1 MPKKTSL
8 GKGRVKV
15 SLAWSQRP
23 CRCEHGRELSRIMLL
38 LDGQWRC
45 LASVRP
51 LPGRRARDAA
61 EMIARMINTDA
72 ATERLLADAR
82 ELIEE
87 FLHDGLSWST
97 EFEAERWLE
106 TFGEQPHPAQAARA
120 N

>member
-1 MPKKTSL
+1 
-8 GKGRVKV
+8 
-15 SLAWSQRP
+15 
-23 CRCEHGRELSRIMLL
+23 MLL
-38 LDGQWRC
+38 LDGEWRC

-51 LPGRRARDAA
+51 LPGPSARDAA

-87 FLHDGLSWST
+87 FLQGGLSWST

-106 TFGEQPHPAQAARA
+106 ILGKRADPPQAARA
-120 N
+120 G